1 MSLERDRGPADQSAA
16 PRPAALRS
24 AEADFDAVY
33 QEHCDFVWR
42 SLRRLGLVESEL
54 PDATQEVF
62 LSVFRY
68 WDRFEQRA
76 SLRTWLFAIARG
88 VARDHRRARSRRPVE
103 PLQTALVDTRA
114 CPLAEVETREAARL
128 VSALLEKMK
137 ESKRLVFVLSE
148 LEQLPLPEV
157 AEMLGINLNT
167 AYSRLRAARH
177 EFEVAL
183 ARHRAQRS
191 AATRKDGPKHGA

>member
-1 MSLERDRGPADQSAA
+1 MSLEQDRGPADRGAA
-16 PRPAALRS
+16 IGPATLPSPER
-24 AEADFDAVY
+24 DFDAVY
-33 QEHCDFVWR
+33 QQHCDFVWR
-42 SLRRLGLVESEL
+42 SLRRLGLAEDEL

-88 VARDHRRARSRRPVE
+88 VARDHRRASRRRTAQSLDARWVDVRSR
-103 PLQTALVDTRA
+103 PLD
-114 CPLAEVETREAARL
+114 EVETREAARL
-128 VSALLEKMK
+128 VSALLEKLS
-137 ESKRLVFVLSE
+137 EPKRLVFVLAE

-167 AYSRLRAARH
+167 AYSRLRAARQQ
-177 EFEVAL
+177 FEAAL
-183 ARHRAQRS
+183 GRHRAKQGAR
-191 AATRKDGPKHGA
+191 ARKDGPKHGA

>member
-1 MSLERDRGPADQSAA
+1 MSLEQDRGPADRCAA
-16 PRPAALRS
+16 IGPATLPSPER
-24 AEADFDAVY
+24 DFDAVY
-33 QEHCDFVWR
+33 QQHCDFVWR
-42 SLRRLGLVESEL
+42 SLRRLGLAEDEL

-88 VARDHRRARSRRPVE
+88 VARDHRRASRRRTAQSLDARWVDVRSR
-103 PLQTALVDTRA
+103 PLD
-114 CPLAEVETREAARL
+114 EVETREAARL
-128 VSALLEKMK
+128 VSALLEKLS
-137 ESKRLVFVLSE
+137 EPKRLVFVLAE

-167 AYSRLRAARH
+167 AYSRLRAARQQ
-177 EFEVAL
+177 FEAAL
-183 ARHRAQRS
+183 GRHRAKQGAR
-191 AATRKDGPKHGA
+191 ARKDGPKHGA